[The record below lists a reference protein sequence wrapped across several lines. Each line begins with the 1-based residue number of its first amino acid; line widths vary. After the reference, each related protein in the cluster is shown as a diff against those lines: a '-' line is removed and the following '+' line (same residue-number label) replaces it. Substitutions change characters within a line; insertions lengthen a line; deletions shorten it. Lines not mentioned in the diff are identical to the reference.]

1 MNVCGFEINTIG
13 ETIILWLGSVS
24 TIGEI
29 VALGIVEAR
38 NLTYSYPNASKPA
51 IEDISLSIN
60 PGEFILLTGPSGC
73 GKTTFCRA
81 LNGLIPKFYNGTLSG
96 SVHIAGLDVAEHSTM
111 ELARH
116 IGLIFQNPDNQIFA
130 LTVEKDI
137 AFGLE
142 NLGVPKAEM
151 YKEIDWAAEAT
162 GIESL
167 RLRATHELSGGQ
179 KQRLTIA
186 SVLAMHPSI
195 IVMDEPTSF
204 LDPVGAEHIFEVLNR
219 LNKEH
224 GMTIIIIEHRIDIAA
239 KYVDRIIVFDKGR
252 VRSDGKPGLIL
263 AKEDTR
269 LLGVGIP
276 RILELAKRF
285 KDHEAMFNELPLT
298 SDQFYDNIKVYL
310 KEQEFNDR
318 KSRLPPDMLDLV
330 GEHHHSPLIQAMGI
344 VFDYPGNVHALRNVD
359 LTINQGDYVAIM
371 GENGA
376 GKTTLVKHFNGLL
389 RPKEGSVFLD
399 GEDISK
405 QSVAQLARRVG
416 LVFQNPDDQLF
427 EETVEKEI
435 AFALRNF
442 GMKEEGVEKRV
453 TWALNLL
460 DIDQY
465 RESSPFTL
473 SGGERKR
480 VALASVLAWDPEVL
494 VLDEPTIGQ
503 DYGQKERLR
512 HFLNQLRTQGKTV
525 VIVTH
530 DVEFVAESQPH
541 IVLMSQGNV
550 MAEGSTKSIMNRT
563 ELLARCSVAQPE
575 ITRLFNDLAPY
586 GLPKDVVDVDEAY
599 QLLKRKI
606 EEAEK

>member
-1 MNVCGFEINTIG
+1 
-13 ETIILWLGSVS
+13 
-24 TIGEI
+24 
-29 VALGIVEAR
+29 LGIVEVK
-38 NLTYSYPNASKPA
+38 NLSYTYPNASKPA
-51 IEDISLSIN
+51 LEDISISIDA
-60 PGEFILLTGPSGC
+60 GEFVLLTGPSGC

-81 LNGLIPKFYNGTLSG
+81 LNGLIPKFYNGTLTG
-96 SVHIAGLDVAEHSTM
+96 SVHIMGLDVAEHSTM

-142 NLGVPKAEM
+142 NLGIAKTEM
-151 YKEIDWAAEAT
+151 KKEIDWAAKTT
-162 GIESL
+162 GIDSL

-204 LDPVGAEHIFEVLNR
+204 LDPVGAEHIFDVLDK
-219 LNKEH
+219 LNKEY

-239 KYVDRIIVFDKGR
+239 KYVDRIIVFDNGR

-263 AKEDTR
+263 AQEDTR

-276 RILELAKRF
+276 RILTLAKRF
-285 KDHEAMFNELPLT
+285 DDHETLFSELPLT
-298 SDQFYDNIKVYL
+298 SDQFYEQITVCL
-310 KEQEFNDR
+310 KEQEFR
-318 KSRLPPDMLDLV
+318 GKKSQIPQDMLDLV
-330 GEHHHSPLIQAMGI
+330 GEHHHSPLIQVKDL
-344 VFDYPGNVHALRNVD
+344 VFDYPGDVHALRGVN
-359 LTINQGDYVAIM
+359 LTINHGDYVAIM

-389 RPKEGSVFLD
+389 RPKEGQVFLD
-399 GEDISK
+399 GEDITK
-405 QSVAQLARRVG
+405 KSVAQLARRVG

-427 EETVEKEI
+427 EESVEKEI

-442 GMKEEGVEKRV
+442 GMNEDSIEKRV

-460 DIDQY
+460 DLERY

-480 VALASVLAWDPEVL
+480 VALASVLAWDPDVL

-512 HFLNQLRTQGKTV
+512 HFMAQLRTQGKTV

-530 DVEFVAESQPH
+530 DVEFVAESQPN
-541 IVLMSQGNV
+541 IVLMAAAGAVQRSTARDNAAVQRPCIIWFAQG
-550 MAEGSTKSIMNRT
+550 
-563 ELLARCSVAQPE
+563 RCG
-575 ITRLFNDLAPY
+575 R
-586 GLPKDVVDVDEAY
+586 
-599 QLLKRKI
+599 R
-606 EEAEK
+606 